1 MNTIN
6 TPSFRRDTKHLA
18 QLIDMVNSMTVFNGY
33 PVLSDAIKIIDQI
46 QETLACYQNDLHA
59 IRAEVK
65 LKADSIK
72 IAEVVS
78 R

>member
-18 QLIDMVNSMTVFNGY
+18 QLMDMVNSMTAFNGY
-33 PVLSDAIKIIDQI
+33 PVLSDAIEIIDQI
-46 QETLACYQNDLHA
+46 QETLNWYQNDLHA
-59 IRAEVK
+59 MRAEIK
-65 LKADSIK
+65 LKAEALK
-72 IAEVVS
+72 IAEVSS